1 MKSDLDLG
9 GIALG
14 FASVSLVAIGGVG
27 AIVPE
32 INRVVVD
39 VHGWMDDPTFAKLFA
54 VGQIAPG
61 PNVIV
66 IGLIGWQIAGI
77 AGLVAAML
85 GMCLPSCLLAYG
97 ATRLRSR
104 LADAPWMRAVRT
116 GLVPLAVGLV
126 LASGVVLAGAAAQ
139 GAVQAAVCIALTA
152 AATLFVWR
160 TAGNPLWTIAAGAV
174 VGLAAGLATGS

>member
-1 MKSDLDLG
+1 MKPDLDLG
-9 GIALG
+9 GIALA

-39 VHGWMDDPTFAKLFA
+39 VHGWMDDPTFATLFA
-54 VGQIAPG
+54 IGQIAPG

-66 IGLIGWQIAGI
+66 IGLIGWQLAEI

-104 LADAPWMRAVRT
+104 LADAPWMGAVRT
-116 GLVPLAVGLV
+116 GLVPLAIGLV

-139 GAVQAAVCIALTA
+139 GAVEAAVCVAVTI
-152 AATLFVWR
+152 AATAFVWR
-160 TAGNPLWTIAAGAV
+160 TGGNPLWTIAGGAL
-174 VGLAAGLATGS
+174 VGLAAGLAAGA